1 MNAEIIIGLALMGVG
16 AAVVAFLR
24 TPAELRYKQP
34 EPMKEAGAEYA
45 EQYSRTERV
54 RFILIGLALNGSLFL
69 LWKYWALPRWADF
82 ANMSPCYEFW
92 GISGVTIL
100 FHALFVG
107 IPLLSALAVA
117 VLISRRGLKIL
128 RDVQVPYQGEKVFR
142 LTRIKRGRIALLAGW
157 GHVLAPLPF
166 VAIAVWG
173 APQADALRSGF
184 TGKNF
189 DYSQCGAK
197 AGVNDGQPQDIEAKA
212 KMPNKGMEPMR

>member
-69 LWKYWALPRWADF
+69 LWKFWALPRWADF
-82 ANMSPCYEFW
+82 ANMSPCYELW

-107 IPLLSALAVA
+107 IPLLSALAVT
-117 VLISRRGLKIL
+117 VLISRRGSRSCAMCRFLIKARRYSASRESSAGASPSSRDGGMYWL
-128 RDVQVPYQGEKVFR
+128 RCP
-142 LTRIKRGRIALLAGW
+142 
-157 GHVLAPLPF
+157 
-166 VAIAVWG
+166 
-173 APQADALRSGF
+173 S
-184 TGKNF
+184 
-189 DYSQCGAK
+189 
-197 AGVNDGQPQDIEAKA
+197 
-212 KMPNKGMEPMR
+212 